1 MERGMMRRMMRTRMM
16 GEEEEDG
23 EKDEGG
29 EEEKPMPTK
38 MKSTEAE
45 SNKVIEGSYSA
56 EWQLLLP
63 RTGEAF
69 SIPPLT
75 WELKRMFLS
84 KIKNVPT

>member
-1 MERGMMRRMMRTRMM
+1 MRQCHFVKVQIARVNLYQ
-16 GEEEEDG
+16 
-23 EKDEGG
+23 KFYS
-29 EEEKPMPTK
+29 MPTK